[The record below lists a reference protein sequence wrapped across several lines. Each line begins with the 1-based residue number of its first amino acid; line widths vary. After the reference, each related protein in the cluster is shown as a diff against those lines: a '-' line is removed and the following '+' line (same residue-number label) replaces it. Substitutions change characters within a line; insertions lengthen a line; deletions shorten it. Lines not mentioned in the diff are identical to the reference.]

1 MLASVKSC
9 AWVNSWRRR
18 LRVAAPGRWIG
29 SPVLDAIVWNKGPGL
44 KISLRR
50 RPIAASKIALVGLL
64 LGLASC
70 DAAGSVNNSDNEKN
84 SGAKNGGFYGGVT
97 GGWSHP

>member
-1 MLASVKSC
+1 
-9 AWVNSWRRR
+9 
-18 LRVAAPGRWIG
+18 
-29 SPVLDAIVWNKGPGL
+29 
-44 KISLRR
+44 LRR

-84 SGAKNGGFYGGVT
+84 RGAKNGKFYGGVT

>member
-1 MLASVKSC
+1 M
-9 AWVNSWRRR
+9 
-18 LRVAAPGRWIG
+18 
-29 SPVLDAIVWNKGPGL
+29 LDAIVWNKGPGL

-70 DAAGSVNNSDNEKN
+70 DAGSVNNSDNDKN